1 MKRQRQEKALI
12 DLRNTISFE
21 INAEVWNFFKQAL
34 PVQND
39 DRYWNEILIKGEQ
52 ITKKYEDTAQ
62 ATFARD
68 QVFAI
73 IGELERIRKA
83 GSFDS
88 LKRSGT
94 EKTKV

>member
-1 MKRQRQEKALI
+1 MI
-12 DLRNTISFE
+12 DLRNSIYFTIST
-21 INAEVWNFFKQAL
+21 EVWNFFKQAL
-34 PVQND
+34 PVRND

-68 QVFAI
+68 QIFAVVN
-73 IGELERIRKA
+73 ELERIRKA

-88 LKRSGT
+88 LRSET

>member
-1 MKRQRQEKALI
+1 MI
-12 DLRNTISFE
+12 DLRNSIYFTIST
-21 INAEVWNFFKQAL
+21 EVWNFFKQAL
-34 PVQND
+34 PVRND

-62 ATFARD
+62 AIFARD
-68 QVFAI
+68 QIFAV

-88 LKRSGT
+88 LRPGT